1 MNIERKS
8 PFYSKKW
15 WRKLAYLYI
24 AIIFTVL
31 VTDAFSSNTIQAV
44 IRSKSG
50 DRHIISIEIAETF
63 TSKSK
68 GLSKRPQI
76 CDQCGMLFVY
86 NRIQRLNFWMKDTEF
101 SLDIAFLDENMKII
115 EIVRNMKP
123 FSEDIVSSSM
133 PSKYALEMPN
143 GYFDKN
149 GIKVNDR
156 LLF

>member
-24 AIIFTVL
+24 AIIFTVI
-31 VTDAFSSNTIQAV
+31 VIDALGSNASQAV
-44 IRSKSG
+44 IRTKSG
-50 DRHIISIEIAETF
+50 DRHIISIEIADTF
-63 TSKSK
+63 ASKSK
-68 GLSKRPQI
+68 GLSLRPQI
-76 CDQCGMLFVY
+76 CDNCGMLFVY
-86 NRIQRLNFWMKDTEF
+86 KRIQRLNFWMKDTEF
-101 SLDIAFLDENMKII
+101 ALDIAFLDENMKIL
-115 EIVRNMKP
+115 EIIRNMKP
-123 FSEDIVSSSM
+123 FSEEVVSSSV
-133 PSKYALEMPN
+133 PAKYALEMPN